1 METAIVVE
9 KKDQTIYEL
18 VAQAV
23 EFKAVK
29 AFYKDGV
36 KVGWKAEITICG
48 LTLAEWV
55 DVIGAHE
62 GYELPF
68 ATTIQK
74 TKKSLSVEVA
84 DEFVLPIAN
93 DIENVVSG
101 FWWDSNFDDEIVAKA
116 ISSLEQFA
124 KEAK

>member
-1 METAIVVE
+1 MESV
-9 KKDQTIYEL
+9 KDQTIYDL

-23 EFKAVK
+23 NFKAVK

-36 KVGWKAEITICG
+36 KVGWKAEITICD

-62 GYELPF
+62 GYELP
-68 ATTIQK
+68 ATSDIQK
-74 TKKSLSVEVA
+74 TKNSLTEVVA
-84 DEFVLPIAN
+84 ERFISLIAN
-93 DIENVVSG
+93 DIQNVISG

-124 KEAK
+124 KQAK

>member
-1 METAIVVE
+1 MQSV
-9 KKDQTIYEL
+9 KDQTIYDL

-23 EFKAVK
+23 NFKAVK
-29 AFYKDGV
+29 TFYKDGV
-36 KVGWKAEITICG
+36 KVGWKAEITICD

-62 GYELPF
+62 GYELP
-68 ATTIQK
+68 ATSDIQK
-74 TKKSLSVEVA
+74 TKNSLTEVVA
-84 DEFVLPIAN
+84 ERFISLIAN
-93 DIENVVSG
+93 DIQNVISG

-124 KEAK
+124 KQAK

>member
-1 METAIVVE
+1 MQAL
-9 KKDQTIYEL
+9 KDQTIFDL

-23 EFKAVK
+23 KFKAVK
-29 AFYKDGV
+29 TCYKNGV
-36 KVGWKAEITICG
+36 TVGWKAEITICD

-55 DVIGAHE
+55 ELIGAHE

-84 DEFVLPIAN
+84 NEFVLPIAN

-116 ISSLEQFA
+116 IASLEQFA
-124 KEAK
+124 KQTK